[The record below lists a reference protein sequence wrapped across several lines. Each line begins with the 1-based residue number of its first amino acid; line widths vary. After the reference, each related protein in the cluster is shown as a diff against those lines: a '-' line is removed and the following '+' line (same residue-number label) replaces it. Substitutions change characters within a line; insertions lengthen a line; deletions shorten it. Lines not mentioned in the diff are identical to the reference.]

1 MLRQEQFKVTIIV
14 YSHTLNAFLITNSL
28 KFRLDTHTMKFICPA
43 LIGDTPI
50 KNNKFKLNTI

>member
-28 KFRLDTHTMKFICPA
+28 KFRLDTHTMKFIS
-43 LIGDTPI
+43 